1 MMRPLPICIVMFLL
15 FGCSPSRTSTLWR
28 VRDAALSPVSTT
40 TFNDLNQKPVLTV
53 STQTIQK
60 LLLAHIR
67 ITRTAG
73 VQAELFITD
82 GDDPNAFAGLVN
94 QRRIIAVNIA
104 MIKLIGDDMDEFA
117 ALLGHEAAH
126 WAKGH
131 VDSGISRSSTIQGIG
146 TLIGAGLGL
155 AGIPGAG
162 YAIGLGANLVEAAY
176 SRDDEREADAVGLDY
191 MAANGFDA
199 EGAIRLHE
207 KLLKLP
213 GGFNIP
219 FLSTH
224 PSSEERIE
232 NLKKLIAEKKS
243 QLKQDPALNP

>member
-1 MMRPLPICIVMFLL
+1 MAVQPRERAL
-15 FGCSPSRTSTLWR
+15 LWR

-67 ITRTAG
+67 ITRIAG

-117 ALLGHEAAH
+117 ALLGHETAH
-126 WAKGH
+126 WARGH
-131 VDSGISRSSTIQGIG
+131 VR
-146 TLIGAGLGL
+146 
-155 AGIPGAG
+155 
-162 YAIGLGANLVEAAY
+162 
-176 SRDDEREADAVGLDY
+176 
-191 MAANGFDA
+191 
-199 EGAIRLHE
+199 
-207 KLLKLP
+207 
-213 GGFNIP
+213 
-219 FLSTH
+219 
-224 PSSEERIE
+224 
-232 NLKKLIAEKKS
+232 
-243 QLKQDPALNP
+243 